1 MCFFFRRREFST
13 HCNVIPPRQY
23 MKLWAFIPLANGRPD
38 GCTLTAI
45 LQWNLWHYSTQLH
58 QRVQDTVSLLITQH
72 VWVKAMDISCP
83 VLCFDCE
90 KQSFFWSVLGSW
102 GRCYRDHVRPLF
114 LTTDR
119 ATLSHQN
126 YVPRE
131 LFGILNYV
139 CPKNV
144 FCPWLRFIE
153 HIVNTNLFSAYF
165 LPFIYRVT
173 IAE

>member
-1 MCFFFRRREFST
+1 MCLFFRRRGFST

-45 LQWNLWHYSTQLH
+45 LQWNLWHSSTQLH
-58 QRVQDTVSLLITQH
+58 QRVLLITKH
-72 VWVKAMDISCP
+72 VWVKFMGISCP
-83 VLCFDCE
+83 VLCFDWE

-139 CPKNV
+139 CLKNV
-144 FCPWLRFIE
+144 FCLWLRFIE
-153 HIVNTNLFSAYF
+153 HIATNSFSAFF
-165 LPFIYRVT
+165 LPFISHVT
-173 IAE
+173 MAE